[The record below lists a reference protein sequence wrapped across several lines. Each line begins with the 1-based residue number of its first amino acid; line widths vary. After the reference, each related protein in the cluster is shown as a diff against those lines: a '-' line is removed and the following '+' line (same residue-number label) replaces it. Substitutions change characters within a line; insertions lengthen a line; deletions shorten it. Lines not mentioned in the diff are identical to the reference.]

1 MKTYLKAF
9 AAVSVLLIAHLAQ
22 AAAAGPLSGEQI
34 KTLIGGKQV
43 YLSTPIRIELP
54 LYYGANGSV
63 TGNISGFS
71 MASMFAPKETGRW
84 WVEGSKMCQQFP
96 TWYKGKRFCF
106 TIEQTGANKIAWTR
120 DDGYSG
126 KARIVD

>member
-1 MKTYLKAF
+1 MKYVIKTLAALVALSVAQPLF
-9 AAVSVLLIAHLAQ
+9 AS
-22 AAAAGPLSGEQI
+22 AGPLSGEEI
-34 KTLIGGKQV
+34 KALIGGKQV

-54 LYYGANGSV
+54 LYYGANGTV

-106 TIEQTGANKIAWTR
+106 TIEQQGVGKIGWTR

>member
-1 MKTYLKAF
+1 MKTLFKAAVALAALSISQLAF
-9 AAVSVLLIAHLAQ
+9 AT
-22 AAAAGPLSGEQI
+22 AGPLSGEQI
-34 KTLIGGKQV
+34 KSLIGGKQV
-43 YLSTPIRIELP
+43 YLSTPLRIELP

-63 TGNISGFS
+63 TGNISKFS

-84 WVEGSKMCQQFP
+84 WVQGSQLCQQFP

-120 DDGYSG
+120 DDGYAG

>member
-1 MKTYLKAF
+1 MKNLSKALVAIF
-9 AAVSVLLIAHLAQ
+9 ALSFAQ
-22 AAAAGPLSGEQI
+22 PSLSAAGPLSGDQI

-84 WVEGSKMCQQFP
+84 WVQGSQMCQQFP

-106 TIEQTGANKIAWTR
+106 TIEQVSANKIAWTR

>member
-1 MKTYLKAF
+1 MKNVLKALT
-9 AAVSVLLIAHLAQ
+9 ALSAISVTQLAL
-22 AAAAGPLSGEQI
+22 AAAGPLSGEEI
-34 KTLIGGKQV
+34 KSLIGGKKV
-43 YLSTPIRIELP
+43 YLSTPLRIELP
-54 LYYGANGSV
+54 LYYQSNGAV

-71 MASMFAPKETGRW
+71 MASMFAPRETGRW

-106 TIEQTGANKIAWTR
+106 TIEQRGAGKIAWTR

-126 KARIVD
+126 KARIAD